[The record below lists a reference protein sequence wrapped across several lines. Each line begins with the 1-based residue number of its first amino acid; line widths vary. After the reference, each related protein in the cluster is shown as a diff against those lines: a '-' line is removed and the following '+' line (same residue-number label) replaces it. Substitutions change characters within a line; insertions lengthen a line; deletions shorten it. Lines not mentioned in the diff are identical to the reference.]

1 MTPFE
6 YLLSLISVL
15 VGLAVAD
22 LATSLH
28 RLLRARRR
36 VRWDWLPLG
45 AALLA
50 VLAVLEFWWVFFEQQ
65 ELELGSL
72 ARIAGFLPVA
82 GQLVLLF
89 LMNAAALPD
98 EVPAEGLDLKLFY
111 EEQRSY
117 FWSLYAVYIGSVIA
131 LRIATLVGAG
141 WDAGDWI
148 LSVVPNVLVMV
159 SFVALALS
167 GRRWLH
173 AAVILLWLVVFNV
186 SWWRLTLG

>member
-15 VGLAVAD
+15 VGLAIAD
-22 LATSLH
+22 LVTSLH
-28 RLLRARRR
+28 RLLRARER
-36 VRWDWLPLG
+36 VRWDWLPLA

-50 VLAVLEFWWVFFEQQ
+50 VLAVLEFWWVFFQQQ
-65 ELELGSL
+65 EMELGGL

-98 EVPAEGLDLKLFY
+98 EVPAEGLDLSAFY

-117 FWSLYAVYIGSVIA
+117 FWGLYALYIASVIT
-131 LRIATLVGAG
+131 LRVATLVGAG
-141 WDAGDWI
+141 WEAGDW
-148 LSVVPNVLVMV
+148 LVSVLPNAVVLA
-159 SFVALALS
+159 SFVALALT

-173 AAVILLWLVVFNV
+173 TAIILLWLVVFNV
-186 SWWRLTLG
+186 NWWRLTLG